1 MSEIGFKIQR
11 LPSGGYVVH
20 DDEGNALVATTTLPE
35 AFGHMGAML
44 REVFK
49 EAPIAPE
56 RTVELPVA
64 LPARRATVAPA
75 IPDVDL
81 QLPRANGNGAT
92 GTLRDALSAMGPP
105 LAALAFGIL
114 VGWPFGA

>member
-1 MSEIGFKIQR
+1 
-11 LPSGGYVVH
+11 
-20 DDEGNALVATTTLPE
+20 LPE
-35 AFGHMGAML
+35 AFGHDGGHAA
-44 REVFK
+44 RGVK

-105 LAALAFGIL
+105 LAALAFVIL